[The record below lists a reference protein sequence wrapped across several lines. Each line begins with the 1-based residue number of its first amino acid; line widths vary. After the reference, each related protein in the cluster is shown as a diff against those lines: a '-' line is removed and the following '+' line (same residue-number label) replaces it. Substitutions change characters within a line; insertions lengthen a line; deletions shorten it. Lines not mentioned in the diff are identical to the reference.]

1 VNAAAGLGRWDPV
14 SPRDAADLLSASS
27 APWWIAGGYAIDAFL
42 DRHDRRPHEDVD
54 VGLFARD
61 QQAIRACLA
70 GWDLHCADPPGT
82 LRSWLPGEHLIEP
95 IHDVWGREDTAG
107 PWRLQLVLN
116 PSDADGGMWIYRR
129 DARIRLPLSEL
140 VWCSEGIPYLVPEV
154 QLLFK
159 SRTVRK
165 KDAQDFEHVLPELDD
180 ARRAWLREALSLT
193 TPEHSW
199 LARL

>member
-1 VNAAAGLGRWDPV
+1 MTAPAGLGSWDAL
-14 SPRDAADLLSASS
+14 SPRDATDLLSASP

-42 DRHDRRPHEDVD
+42 DRLDRRQHEDLD
-54 VGLFARD
+54 VGLLGRD

-70 GWDLHCADPPGT
+70 GWDLQCVDPPGT
-82 LRSWLPGEHLIEP
+82 LRPWLPGEHLTEP
-95 IHDVWGREDTAG
+95 IHDVWVREDVAG

-116 PSDADGGMWIYRR
+116 PSEGDGDMWIYRR

-140 VWCSEGIPYLVPEV
+140 VWRSEGIPYLVPEV

-159 SRTVRK
+159 AKTLRK
-165 KDAQDFEHVLPELDD
+165 KDAQDFEDALPELAD
-180 ARRAWLREALSLT
+180 AQRAWLREALSLT
-193 TPEHSW
+193 APGHPW